1 MTSRFETV
9 HNYNDEAVFRAISE
23 CAPRYPL
30 LAGEPELLAD
40 VACVALN
47 RLPPRYV
54 RHDLDTN
61 FYMSDDAR
69 AQFEAAVKAAVSYA
83 FDFVQSRTKF
93 KTA

>member
-1 MTSRFETV
+1 MTSRFDTV
-9 HNYNDEAVFRAISE
+9 HNYNDEAVFRSINESAFQ
-23 CAPRYPL
+23 YP
-30 LAGEPELLAD
+30 LLAD

-69 AQFEAAVKAAVSYA
+69 ARFDAAVKTAVSFA
-83 FDFVQSRTKF
+83 FDFVQSRSTF
-93 KTA
+93 KSA